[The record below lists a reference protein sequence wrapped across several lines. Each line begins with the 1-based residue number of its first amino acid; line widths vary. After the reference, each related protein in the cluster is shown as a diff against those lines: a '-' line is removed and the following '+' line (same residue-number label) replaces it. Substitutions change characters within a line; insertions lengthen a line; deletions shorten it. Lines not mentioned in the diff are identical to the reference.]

1 MRMAEPNAF
10 DVVILGSGA
19 AGVSAALAL
28 DPALKVAVL
37 AKGGISAGSTA
48 WAQGG
53 IAAVLEPGDTFESHV
68 EDTILAG
75 AGLNRR
81 ETVEFVVGAAPAAIE
96 RLAALGVAFDR
107 AGGEEGWH
115 LTREG
120 GHSHRRIVH
129 VADAT
134 GRAVQQGLEQAAGK
148 HPNVHLIPHRV
159 AIDLATGRHAA
170 GTGAGAG
177 DPRRVWGVYALNA
190 ETGRVETFTARAVI
204 LATGGA
210 GPPALYS
217 PHPH

>member
-1 MRMAEPNAF
+1 MGSNHHAF

-19 AGVSAALAL
+19 AGLSAALAL
-28 DPALKVAVL
+28 EPALKVAVL
-37 AKGGISAGSTA
+37 AKSEISAGSTA

-53 IAAVLEPGDTFESHV
+53 IAAVLEAGDTFESHV
-68 EDTILAG
+68 EDTIVAG

-81 ETVEFVVGAAPAAIE
+81 ETVAFVVGAAPAAIE
-96 RLAALGVAFDR
+96 RLAALGVPFDS
-107 AGGEEGWH
+107 GEEERWH

-148 HPNVHLIPHRV
+148 HPNIHLIPHRV

-170 GTGAGAG
+170 GAGTG

-190 ETGRVETFTARAVI
+190 ET
-204 LATGGA
+204 
-210 GPPALYS
+210 
-217 PHPH
+217 

>member
-1 MRMAEPNAF
+1 MGSNHHAF

-19 AGVSAALAL
+19 AGLSAALAL
-28 DPALKVAVL
+28 DPALNVAVL

-81 ETVEFVVGAAPAAIE
+81 ETVEFVVGSAPAAIG

-134 GRAVQQGLEQAAGK
+134 GRAVQRALEQAAEAHGNITLV
-148 HPNVHLIPHRV
+148 PDRV
-159 AIDLATGRHAA
+159 AIDLATGRHAES
-170 GTGAGAG
+170 GA
-177 DPRRVWGVYALNA
+177 D
-190 ETGRVETFTARAVI
+190 
-204 LATGGA
+204 
-210 GPPALYS
+210 
-217 PHPH
+217 